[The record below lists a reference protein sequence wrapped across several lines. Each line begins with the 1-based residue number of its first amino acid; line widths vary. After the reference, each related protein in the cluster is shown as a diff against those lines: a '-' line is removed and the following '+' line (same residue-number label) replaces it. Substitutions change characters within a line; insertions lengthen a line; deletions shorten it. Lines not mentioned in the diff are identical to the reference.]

1 MRSSFPPLSCLL
13 AFEASARRGSFSA
26 AAGELHL
33 TPSAVSHQIAKL
45 EQLLEVRLFERSVR
59 GIALTEAGREYMG
72 RVSLALDAISAAT
85 DNVRKGVRNALYV
98 HAAPSFASL
107 WLMPRLADFAQAH
120 PGIALSLS
128 SSTVHSDFS
137 SGQVDVEIRYGVPN
151 WPHLHVQPV
160 FEERIQPLASPAY
173 IEQQDI
179 RTPADLLRVPL
190 IQSVV
195 NVVQW
200 TDWFRSR
207 KLDFAPGQFAY
218 RFDRTS
224 MALDAAVQGL
234 GVALDSSSIAAG
246 HLHHGRL
253 KKVFDER
260 WCAKVEAHF
269 LVCPQRHLQRDE
281 VANFIEWIHEH
292 AACPERAVLADPSG
306 SSSRSAMLSGDNGSA
321 RNRP

>member
-13 AFEASARRGSFSA
+13 AFEAAARRTSFSA
-26 AAGELHL
+26 AALELHL

-45 EQLLEVRLFERSVR
+45 EQLLDVRLFERSVR
-59 GIALTEAGREYMG
+59 SISLTDAGREYMA
-72 RVSLALDAISAAT
+72 RVSVALDAISAAT
-85 DNVRKGVRNALYV
+85 DNVRKGVRNALHV

-128 SSTVHSDFS
+128 SSVVHSDFS
-137 SGQVDVEIRYGVPN
+137 SGQVDIDIRYGIPN
-151 WPHLHVQPV
+151 WPHLHVRSV
-160 FEERIQPLASPAY
+160 FEECIQPMASRDF
-173 IEQQDI
+173 IERHRL
-179 RTPADLLRVPL
+179 RTPEDLLHVPL

-200 TDWFRSR
+200 GDWFRSR
-207 KLDFAPGQFAY
+207 KIEFSAGQFAY

-246 HLHHGRL
+246 HLHQGRL
-253 KKVFDER
+253 VKVFDPR
-260 WCAKVEAHF
+260 WCLKVQAHF
-269 LVCPQRHLQRDE
+269 LVCPSRHLQRKE
-281 VANFIEWIHEH
+281 VASFMEWLQENASDPEEGALGGPK
-292 AACPERAVLADPSG
+292 AAGYRPS
-306 SSSRSAMLSGDNGSA
+306 R
-321 RNRP
+321 

>member
-13 AFEASARRGSFSA
+13 AFEAAARRTSFSA
-26 AAGELHL
+26 AASELHL

-45 EQLLEVRLFERSVR
+45 EQLLDVRLFERGVR
-59 GIALTEAGREYMG
+59 SITLTDAGREYMS
-72 RVSLALDAISAAT
+72 RVSVALDAISAAT

-98 HAAPSFASL
+98 HSAPSFASL
-107 WLMPRLADFAQAH
+107 WLMPRLTAFARAH

-128 SSTVHSDFS
+128 SSAVHSDFA
-137 SGQVDVEIRYGVPN
+137 SGQVDIDIRYGAPN
-151 WPHLHVQPV
+151 WPHLHVQPI
-160 FEERIQPLASPAY
+160 FEERIQPMASPGF
-173 IEQQDI
+173 IEAHRI
-179 RTPADLLRVPL
+179 ESPEDLLHVPL

-200 TDWFRSR
+200 GDWFGSR
-207 KLDFAPGQFAY
+207 KVAFAVGQFAY

-260 WCAKVEAHF
+260 WCLKVQAHF
-269 LVCPQRHLQRDE
+269 LVCPQRHLQRSE
-281 VANFIEWIHEH
+281 VTNFIEWIGTHVSD
-292 AACPERAVLADPSG
+292 PESEV
-306 SSSRSAMLSGDNGSA
+306 
-321 RNRP
+321 

>member
-13 AFEASARRGSFSA
+13 AFEAAARRSSFSA
-26 AAGELHL
+26 AASELHL

-45 EQLLEVRLFERSVR
+45 EQLLDVRLFERGVR
-59 GIALTEAGREYMG
+59 SITLTDAGREYMS
-72 RVSLALDAISAAT
+72 RVSVALDAISAAT

-98 HAAPSFASL
+98 HSAPSFASL
-107 WLMPRLADFAQAH
+107 WLMPRLTAFAQAH

-128 SSTVHSDFS
+128 SSVVHSDFA
-137 SGQVDVEIRYGVPN
+137 SGQVDIDIRYGAPN
-151 WPHLHVQPV
+151 WPHLHVQPI
-160 FEERIQPLASPAY
+160 FEERIQPMASPGF
-173 IEQQDI
+173 IERHRI
-179 RTPADLLRVPL
+179 ETPEDLLHVPL

-200 TDWFRSR
+200 GDWFGSR
-207 KLDFAPGQFAY
+207 KIAFSAGQFAY

-253 KKVFDER
+253 KKVFGER
-260 WCAKVEAHF
+260 WCLKVQAHF
-269 LVCPQRHLQRDE
+269 LVCPQRHLQRSE
-281 VANFIEWIHEH
+281 VANFIEWIGTH
-292 AACPERAVLADPSG
+292 ASDPESAV
-306 SSSRSAMLSGDNGSA
+306 
-321 RNRP
+321 

>member
-13 AFEASARRGSFSA
+13 AFEAAARRTSFSA
-26 AAGELHL
+26 AASELHL

-45 EQLLEVRLFERSVR
+45 EQLLDVRLFERGVR
-59 GIALTEAGREYMG
+59 SITLTDAGREYMS
-72 RVSLALDAISAAT
+72 RVSVALDAISAAT

-98 HAAPSFASL
+98 HSAPSFASL
-107 WLMPRLADFAQAH
+107 WLMPRLTAFARAH

-128 SSTVHSDFS
+128 SSAVHSDFA
-137 SGQVDVEIRYGVPN
+137 SGQVDIDIRYGAPN
-151 WPHLHVQPV
+151 WPHLHVQPI
-160 FEERIQPLASPAY
+160 FEERIQPMASPGF
-173 IEQQDI
+173 IEAHRI
-179 RTPADLLRVPL
+179 ESPEDLLHVPL

-200 TDWFRSR
+200 GDWFGSR
-207 KLDFAPGQFAY
+207 KVAFAVGQFAY

-253 KKVFDER
+253 NKVFDER
-260 WCAKVEAHF
+260 WCLKVQAHF
-269 LVCPQRHLQRDE
+269 LVCPQRHLQRSE
-281 VANFIEWIHEH
+281 VTNFIEWIGTH
-292 AACPERAVLADPSG
+292 ASDPESEV
-306 SSSRSAMLSGDNGSA
+306 
-321 RNRP
+321 